1 MKLLYVSE
9 ATGWCGGAN
18 QIWLTAQRLKRL
30 GHEVSV
36 ACREGF
42 TLFDRLKAAGVGVIP
57 FVPRQDYDI
66 PGARRLASI
75 AREVGAQVVHAH
87 HPRAHAL
94 ALLATFV
101 GLSAPVVVTRRV
113 ITPIGR
119 NPFSRFKYS
128 SRRIKRFIAVCEP
141 AADELVRAGAER
153 SRIDVIP
160 SGVDFARWEPAR
172 AGRSRA
178 GDGPPVVTMVAHYA
192 AIKGHEVLLQ
202 AIPLV
207 RRVMPEVRFRIAGR
221 DTESL
226 RPKANALGLN
236 GEVELLGERHDIPE
250 LLASSRLYVMP
261 SLQEGIGT
269 ALIEAQA
276 ALVPTVA
283 SRVGG
288 LPYVADEGRA
298 GRLVT
303 PGDPRELAEG
313 IVAALRDKAE
323 SERLARFGYQR
334 AERLFSVDAVVE
346 RLEKVYQ
353 SLA

>member
-18 QIWLTAQRLKRL
+18 QIWLTAQRLKQR
-30 GHEVSV
+30 GHEIAV

-42 TLFDRLKAAGVGVIP
+42 ALFDRLKAAGVEVVP

-66 PGARRLASI
+66 LGARRLVSI
-75 AREVGAQVVHAH
+75 AREYGAQIVHAH
-87 HPRAHAL
+87 HPRAHAV

-101 GLSAPVVVTRRV
+101 GLVTPVVVTRRV

-119 NPFSRFKYS
+119 TPFSRFKYS
-128 SRRIKRFIAVCEP
+128 SRRIARFVAVCEP
-141 AADELVRAGAER
+141 AADELVRAGVDR

-172 AGRSRA
+172 AGRGRA
-178 GDGPPVVTMVAHYA
+178 EAGPPIVTMVAHYSP
-192 AIKGHEVLLQ
+192 IKGHEVLLR

-207 RRVMPEVRFRIAGR
+207 HRVMPEVRFRVAGR

-226 RPKANALGLN
+226 RPKADALGLN
-236 GEVELLGERHDIPE
+236 GQVEFLGERHDVPE
-250 LLASSRLYVMP
+250 LLAASRLYVMP

-269 ALIEAQA
+269 SLIEAQA
-276 ALVPTVA
+276 GLVPTVA

-303 PGDPRELAEG
+303 PGDPKELAEG
-313 IVAALRDKAE
+313 IVAALLEKAE
-323 SERLARFGYQR
+323 SERLAKAGYER
-334 AERLFSVDAVVE
+334 AERLFSVDAVVA
-346 RLEKVYQ
+346 RLEKLYQ
-353 SLA
+353 RV